1 MYFKSIYFRE
11 PGGVLFEIATM
22 GPGFTVDQSQDEL
35 GTDLALPEWLENERS
50 EIESRLPSFES
61 SSVEPVPDEG

>member
-22 GPGFTVDQSQDEL
+22 GPGFRIDQSQDEL
-35 GTDLALPEWLENERS
+35 GTDLALPDWLESERK
-50 EIESRLPSFES
+50 EIESRLPSFETPSMS
-61 SSVEPVPDEG
+61 SSSNDQ